1 MSKTGAAKSFA
12 KQLGWQEAITKL
24 FILRP
29 LPNICDNELANND
42 DITMSDD
49 IISKGD
55 NLIDFTENHFKGS
68 NSEGI
73 DQSKNDSMN
82 NLIDL
87 TNGSE
92 QNGGDLNQNAKSE
105 DSLDSKTDS
114 VELLK
119 QPLLR
124 EVSELSLLSD
134 IKSALKPE
142 VKFTLELNKNE
153 NYKELSPSPQTP
165 LYLKRGMNDIYS
177 EDEISQPISRSS
189 SASAEDLSA
198 IGQRRAEQIHNMQDS
213 ETSSSLKQSDSDFN
227 LESEVVCRRESL
239 SSSQINYSDSMR
251 DSLGLRGSFL
261 MESVGDSEELCQ
273 NLLMVLLTIMWK
285 GVEGSD
291 KTAWQERGQVFS
303 WFDHISETNELVR
316 PVKELKRCL
325 LEMLVHSCM
334 SEIKDAGK

>member
-1 MSKTGAAKSFA
+1 MYTCTDRKKKKEEILTKCFFYLQLQSILVSKTGAAKSFA

-29 LPNICDNELANND
+29 LPNICDSGLANNG

-49 IISKGD
+49 IIGKGD
-55 NLIDFTENHFKGS
+55 NLIDFTEDHFKGD

-73 DQSKNDSMN
+73 DHSKNDSMN

-87 TNGSE
+87 TNESE
-92 QNGGDLNQNAKSE
+92 QIGDLNQNAKSE
-105 DSLDSKTDS
+105 DSLDSKSNSAD
-114 VELLK
+114 LLR

-134 IKSALKPE
+134 IKSALKRE

-153 NYKELSPSPQTP
+153 NFKELSPSPQTP
-165 LYLKRGMNDIYS
+165 LYLKRGINDIYS
-177 EDEISQPISRSS
+177 EDEISQPMSRSS

-198 IGQRRAEQIHNMQDS
+198 IGQRRVEQMHNMQDS
-213 ETSSSLKQSDSDFN
+213 ETNSSLKQSDSDFN
-227 LESEVVCRRESL
+227 LESEVVTRRESL

-291 KTAWQERGQVFS
+291 KAAWQV
-303 WFDHISETNELVR
+303 
-316 PVKELKRCL
+316 P
-325 LEMLVHSCM
+325 
-334 SEIKDAGK
+334 

>member
-1 MSKTGAAKSFA
+1 
-12 KQLGWQEAITKL
+12 
-24 FILRP
+24 
-29 LPNICDNELANND
+29 
-42 DITMSDD
+42 MSDD
-49 IISKGD
+49 IIGDVTTSDDIIGKGD
-55 NLIDFTENHFKGS
+55 NLIDFSEDHFKGS
-68 NSEGI
+68 NSEGM
-73 DQSKNDSMN
+73 DNSKNDSLN

-92 QNGGDLNQNAKSE
+92 IISDLNQNAKSE

-114 VELLK
+114 VEFLR

-124 EVSELSLLSD
+124 EVSDLSLLSD

-153 NYKELSPSPQTP
+153 NYKETSPSPQTP
-165 LYLKRGMNDIYS
+165 MYLKRAMNDIYS
-177 EDEISQPISRSS
+177 EDEISQPMSRSS

-198 IGQRRAEQIHNMQDS
+198 IGQRRAEQIHNMADT
-213 ETSSSLKQSDSDFN
+213 ENSSSLKQSDSDFN
-227 LESEVVCRRESL
+227 LESELVTRRESL

-303 WFDHISETNELVR
+303 WLDHISETSELIR

-334 SEIKDAGK
+334 SEIKDAGRYSAV